1 MGKKDRGIKV
11 EIKGERES
19 ALNFVKVW
27 HAARVGKKLRE
38 PVERLYFPDL
48 TTLLQHLTPR
58 RLAALRTLHDSGAV
72 SVRALSKA
80 LRRDYKNVH
89 RDVQTLERIG
99 LVTRTKEGLICMPWE
114 SVVAEIPLAA

>member
-19 ALNFVKVW
+19 ALDFVKVW

-48 TTLLQHLTPR
+48 ATLLQHLTPR